1 MKNRLLAAAALAG
14 CALLMTGCGQK
25 EENHLEIFSTK
36 MENQAIMQSFID

>member
-25 EENHLEIFSTK
+25 KPPGNFLYQDGESGDSAVFY
-36 MENQAIMQSFID
+36 